1 MSRPRGGSRRRERLR
16 ASRLYLCT
24 PIRPDLDE
32 FADAVLAAGVDLIQ
46 LRDKEA
52 EAGPLLEAAA
62 VLREA
67 ADRHGALFAVNDRAD
82 VALAAE
88 ADVLHLGQDDLPMI
102 WARRILGDDV
112 LLGRSTH
119 DPGQAARAA
128 AEPWDYLV
136 AGPVWATA
144 TKPGRPATGTS
155 LLKAVAA
162 LDPPQP
168 WFAIGGIDPINLPQV
183 TDAGATRIVV
193 VRAIT
198 NAPDPA
204 DATRTLLQQLK
215 RETSAPAPGMVPGPG
230 APPVRERVGN
240 RPVPGAPGLPADR
253 RGGPG

>member
-1 MSRPRGGSRRRERLR
+1 MAEPVGPGRMQGAAPSGAPDTGAGASPGRDGARRRERLA

-24 PIRPDLDE
+24 ATRPDLRE
-32 FADAVLAAGVDLIQ
+32 LADAVLGAGVDLIQ
-46 LRDKEA
+46 LRDKQA

-62 VLREA
+62 VLRAA

-82 VALAAE
+82 IALAAD
-88 ADVLHLGQDDLPMI
+88 ADLLHLGQDDLPLA

-119 DPGQAARAA
+119 DRDQAARAA

-144 TKPGRPATGTS
+144 TKPGRPATGTT
-155 LLKAVAA
+155 LLEAVAD

-168 WFAIGGIDPINLPQV
+168 WFAIGGIDLHNLDWV
-183 TDAGATRIVV
+183 TAAGATRIVV

-198 NAPDPA
+198 TAPDPA
-204 DATRTLLQQLK
+204 AATRTLRHRL
-215 RETSAPAPGMVPGPG
+215 TNS
-230 APPVRERVGN
+230 
-240 RPVPGAPGLPADR
+240 
-253 RGGPG
+253 